1 MTENY
6 NNTIQPNDTLT
17 VEMCANV
24 SKTNFR
30 SCPFY
35 NTFKDCLFVNP
46 IGSCNIGGLSKTNPN
61 IFVKYKGEDS
71 VWIKALW
78 DRDYKYFYVQKLVF
92 RDLGEWAI
100 FMFYP
105 NGKESSIIKRDDTG
119 KLLLKQT
126 FFEDGSGNTFEKHD

>member
-1 MTENY
+1 MSENPCHIIHT
-6 NNTIQPNDTLT
+6 NGTLT

-30 SCPFY
+30 NCSFY
-35 NTFKDCLFVNP
+35 NTFKNCLFVNP
-46 IGSCNIGGLSKTNPN
+46 IGSCNIGELSKTNSN
-61 IFVKYKGEDS
+61 IFVRYNGEDS
-71 VWIKALW
+71 VWIKVLW

-92 RDLGEWAI
+92 RDCGEWTI
-100 FMFYP
+100 FRYYP

-126 FFEDGSGNTFEKHD
+126 FFEDGSRNTFEKHD